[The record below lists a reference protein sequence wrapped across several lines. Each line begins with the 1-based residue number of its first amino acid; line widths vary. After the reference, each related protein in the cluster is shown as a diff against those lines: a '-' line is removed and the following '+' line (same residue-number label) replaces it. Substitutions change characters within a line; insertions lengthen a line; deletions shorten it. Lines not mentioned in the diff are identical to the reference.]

1 MRNNPKNSRKF
12 VAVCIGVMYT
22 VRENC
27 VCDCMTRS
35 DCAHPCATCY
45 IFVLVSSADYEHVQM
60 PRG

>member
-27 VCDCMTRS
+27 VCVT
-35 DCAHPCATCY
+35 
-45 IFVLVSSADYEHVQM
+45 V
-60 PRG
+60 